1 MKIAQLSA
9 TVALCA
15 AVPAMAST
23 NVVIVGVENLEADSF
38 SSSFKSSKG
47 GFGRMIQNGILVEEV
62 PLTTWNTFFQPND
75 ATKPFFDVVNDRIVE
90 MKMYHL
96 IISDKFAQDFSS
108 AAFHSWPRMHTILE
122 KGESVECPPYTTRSW
137 SPPCTAL
144 QQIDLVHSCVTYDD
158 ETFSITGDG
167 SCPTDSFPIA
177 DELTDED
184 DDCATCQHEA
194 DTKVVDAV
202 IESLENDSAGNII
215 FAYLQAQELSSIN
228 KSLHSLIA
236 AIDNAEDNAEIWSKF
251 SLIVTGA
258 THTRS
263 SSDAKTPW
271 LAYGA
276 GLRRDVGGVVLDS
289 TAVAADVT
297 LATTLKLLGLDS
309 TGYSKPSA
317 DLFYVAPKGESTSS
331 SLSSSDTAS
340 SGSSSKKNCQQ
351 HNGLLGSCPTELES
365 WFYKEFPDHVAL
377 FSFVGGIILSFGL
390 IFLSCTGYIVARA
403 AILGSKKVRGCASR
417 LLFVGGCS
425 YSFTLPAAEPS
436 CLEPHRIVAYATGAW
451 LSNCWS

>member
-15 AVPAMAST
+15 AVPALAST

-137 SPPCTAL
+137 NPPCTAL

-158 ETFSITGDG
+158 ASFSITGDG
-167 SCPTDSFPIA
+167 ACPTDSFPIA

-184 DDCATCQHEA
+184 DNCATCQHEA

-202 IESLENDSAGNII
+202 IETLENDSAGNII

-236 AIDNAEDNAEIWSKF
+236 AIDNAEDNAENWSKF

-263 SSDAKTPW
+263 SGSNAKTPW

-276 GLRRDVGGVVLDS
+276 GLRRDAGGVVLDS
-289 TAVAADVT
+289 TAVQADVT

-309 TGYSKPSA
+309 TGYNKPST
-317 DLFYVAPKGESTSS
+317 DLFYVASKAESS
-331 SLSSSDTAS
+331 SGSSPSSSDTAS
-340 SGSSSKKNCQQ
+340 SGSQSKKSCQQ

-377 FSFVGGIILSFGL
+377 FSFVGGIALSFGL

-403 AILGSKKVRGCASR
+403 AILGSKKVR
-417 LLFVGGCS
+417 LLLCGRC
-425 YSFTLPAAEPS
+425 
-436 CLEPHRIVAYATGAW
+436 
-451 LSNCWS
+451 